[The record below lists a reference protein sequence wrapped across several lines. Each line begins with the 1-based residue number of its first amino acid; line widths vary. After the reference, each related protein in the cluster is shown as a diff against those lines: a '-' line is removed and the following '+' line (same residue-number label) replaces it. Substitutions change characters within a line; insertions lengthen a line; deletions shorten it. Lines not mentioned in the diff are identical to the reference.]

1 MVALVVDTFGGEF
14 PSLAARNLPPTG
26 AQTALDLLAT
36 SPEFRP
42 VLDHTT
48 ATNVGVNN
56 PKTLY
61 RLQRTPTGAFNDNF
75 ASGWIANAGEVN
87 YVKGQL
93 NDDLTERTYYTIGDG
108 SEPPRVLTATG
119 EDRRLGVPAPTT
131 APTAEVTEVDE
142 FTQDDVEGL
151 PEAVVK
157 AVLDNL
163 VPGYLGPTDPTEN
176 YYKAFKPVLYRVYQT
191 DGANGRIVNAYTG
204 TPEQYA
210 WVTDPAL
217 NGQSIIDGG
226 IPYYAL
232 SVTAYAS
239 WYTVNTTGLRAA
251 LEAIEAPSVDGTP
264 PVKYLTTTQID
275 GLIAGAVD
283 GLSAT
288 TPAVAAPLGRLRD
301 GVAKL
306 RDLLDNRQVILSQAS
321 LAAFYASAEVVQEV
335 NAEFSVFAKNVHS
348 SAVAIAAAGI
358 TTTVTPGVDGA
369 PDTTTVVKPTI
380 NATFYGSGTTP
391 NEAGAVAA
399 MTANFNSNFV
409 AGSDGIK
416 RLKVGAVTEFL
427 YDGLK
432 AVASQLPEPSRSEQ
446 LGRLQSFDV
455 QSYAAALAARI
466 GPERWRGRPDWPEID
481 AGAQA
486 AAFKS
491 LRADVEAE
499 VRTLED
505 YAKAVAE
512 GTAVRNNIANFRI
525 EQNLDANLPPT
536 TTRIV
541 DTRFYIATYV
551 TDWDEESQISPVS
564 DLLEVDQND
573 TVVVTIPGPP
583 AGRHINRW
591 RLYRSNVGSQTAAFQ
606 FVDEGPINSLTYSD
620 TKKNAELQEVCPSI
634 TWAEPPANLQG
645 LVGMPNGI
653 MAGFFGNTVCFCE
666 PFVPYAWP
674 VDYQITTEHPIV
686 GLGVFGQTLVAVTRG
701 HPYLISGSDSASMSG
716 LKMESNHA
724 GVSRRSI
731 VSTQAGVVYAGADG
745 LCLANQNGVN
755 VVTGGYWLREDWIAL
770 NPSSIFAVEHEGVY
784 VFRLANGKTYALGDG
799 KLVELV
805 LPGSAFYVDR
815 VTDTLYVAEGTAVRA
830 AFSAAGRRTA
840 RWRSKKITLTQQQ
853 PLAWWKVYS
862 DFAAPVTVRW
872 YGDGVLC
879 HTATFNDLE
888 PQRLPPGRWLEH
900 EVEIESTA
908 RVTKVVLA
916 STTQELQSA

>member
-75 ASGWIANAGEVN
+75 ASGWIANAEEVN

-108 SEPPRVLTATG
+108 TEPPRVLTATG
-119 EDRRLGVPAPTT
+119 ENRRLGVPKPTT
-131 APTAEVTEVDE
+131 APTAVVTVVDE
-142 FTQDDVEGL
+142 FTQDDVEAL
-151 PEAVVK
+151 PEVVVK
-157 AVLDNL
+157 AVLASL
-163 VPGYLGPTDPTEN
+163 TPAFLGPAADPTEN

-191 DGANGRIVNAYTG
+191 DGLNGRIVNAFTG
-204 TPEQYA
+204 APEQYVWA
-210 WVTDPAL
+210 LDPAL
-217 NGQSIIDGG
+217 NGQSIVDGG
-226 IPYYAL
+226 LPYYAL

-251 LEAIEAPSVDGTP
+251 LEAIEAPGADGEP

-306 RDLLDNRQVILSQAS
+306 RDLLDNRQVILSLAS
-321 LAAFYASAEVVQEV
+321 LAAFYTSAEVVQEI
-335 NAEFSVFAKNVHS
+335 NSEFSVFAKNVHS

-358 TTTVTPGVDGA
+358 TTETISGGESGSDS
-369 PDTTTVVKPTI
+369 TVVTKPTI
-380 NATFYGSGTTP
+380 NAPFYGSGTTP

-409 AGSDGIK
+409 AGTDGIK

-446 LGRLQSFDV
+446 LGRLQSFDA
-455 QSYAAALAARI
+455 QPYAAALASRI
-466 GPERWRGRPDWPEID
+466 GPERWRSRPDWAEID

-491 LRADVEAE
+491 LRAEVEAE

-505 YAKAVAE
+505 YARAVAD
-512 GTAVRNNIANFRI
+512 GARVRTLISDFRL
-525 EQNLDANLPPT
+525 EQNLDAGLPVVA
-536 TTRIV
+536 RIV

-564 DLLEVDQND
+564 ELLEVDQND
-573 TVVVTIPGPP
+573 TVVVTIPGAPS
-583 AGRHINRW
+583 GRNINRW

-620 TKKNAELQEVCPSI
+620 TKKNAELQEPCPSI
-634 TWAEPPANLQG
+634 TWAEPPENLQG

-674 VDYQITTEHPIV
+674 LDYQITTEHPIV
-686 GLGVFGQTLVAVTRG
+686 GLGVFGQTLVVVTRAN
-701 HPYLISGSDSASMSG
+701 PYFITGPDSASMSAQ
-716 LKMESNHA
+716 KMESNHA
-724 GVSRRSI
+724 GVARRSI
-731 VSTQAGVVYAGADG
+731 VTIQGGVLYAGADG
-745 LCLANQNGVN
+745 ICLANQNGVQ
-755 VVTGGYWLREDWIAL
+755 VVSKGYWLREDWIAL
-770 NPSSIFAVEHEGVY
+770 NPSTIFAVEHEGVY
-784 VFRLANGKTYALGDG
+784 VFRLGNGTTYAMGDG

-815 VTDTLYVAEGTAVRA
+815 VTDTLYVADGTAVRA
-830 AFSAAGRRTA
+830 AFTAAGHRTA
-840 RWRSKKITLTQQQ
+840 RWLSKKVTLPQQQ

-862 DFAAPVTVRW
+862 DFAAPVTLRW
-872 YGDGVLC
+872 YGDGELR
-879 HTATFNDLE
+879 HTATFNSLE

-900 EVEIESTA
+900 EVEIESSA
-908 RVTKVVLA
+908 RVTKIALA
-916 STTQELQSA
+916 STTQELQSL